1 MPKLRSKKVL
11 APEKQILAFPDH
23 YVTLPGKIAYAALK
37 AAAAAD
43 ADFDGAKTLKKGTV
57 VKMDADGNVTI
68 AAKASASG
76 PDSTPGVADGNGIV
90 FNTIKL
96 DDYDADTDPYIN
108 VAVLVHGFVRKDR
121 LVGAD
126 NLKSELIH
134 VVNA

>member
-1 MPKLRSKKVL
+1 MPKLRSKKIL
-11 APEKQILAFPDH
+11 APEKQFLAFPDH
-23 YVTLPGKIAYAALK
+23 YVNLPGKIAFAALK

-43 ADFDGAKTLKKGTV
+43 ADFEGAKTLKKGTV
-57 VKMDADGNVTI
+57 VKLDADGNVTI
-68 AAKASASG
+68 PEAEA
-76 PDSTPGVADGNGIV
+76 ADGNGIV

-121 LVGAD
+121 LVGAE

-134 VVNA
+134 VVNN

>member
-23 YVTLPGKIAYAALK
+23 YVTLPGKIAYAALA

-43 ADFDGAKTLKKGTV
+43 DDFDGAKTLKKGTIV
-57 VKMDADGNVTI
+57 QMDADGNVTI
-68 AAKASASG
+68 PAASG
-76 PDSTPGVADGNGIV
+76 PDAAAATGNGVV

-96 DDYDADTDPYIN
+96 DDYDEDTDPYIN

-121 LVGAD
+121 LVGTAT
-126 NLKSELIH
+126 LKSELIH

>member
-23 YVTLPGKIAYAALK
+23 YVTLPGKIAYAALA

-43 ADFDGAKTLKKGTV
+43 DDFDGAKTLKKGTIV
-57 VKMDADGNVTI
+57 QMDADGNVTI
-68 AAKASASG
+68 PAAASG
-76 PDSTPGVADGNGIV
+76 PDAAAATGNGVV

-96 DDYDADTDPYIN
+96 DDYDEDTDPYVN

-121 LVGAD
+121 LVGTAT
-126 NLKSELIH
+126 LKSELIH

>member
-23 YVTLPGKIAYAALK
+23 YVTLPGKIAYAALA

-43 ADFDGAKTLKKGTV
+43 DDFDGAKTLKKGTIV
-57 VKMDADGNVTI
+57 QMDADGNVTI
-68 AAKASASG
+68 PAAASG
-76 PDSTPGVADGNGIV
+76 PDAAAATGNGVV

-96 DDYDADTDPYIN
+96 DDYDEDTDSYIN

-121 LVGAD
+121 LVGTAT
-126 NLKSELIH
+126 LKSELIH

>member
-1 MPKLRSKKVL
+1 MPKLRSKKIL

-23 YVTLPGKIAYAALK
+23 YVNLPGKIAYAALA

-43 ADFDGAKTLKKGTV
+43 ADFEGAKTLKKGTV
-57 VKMDADGNVTI
+57 VKFDEDGNVTI
-68 AAKASASG
+68 PEA
-76 PDSTPGVADGNGIV
+76 ADGNGIV

-96 DDYDADTDPYIN
+96 DDYDEGTDPYIN

-121 LVGAD
+121 LVGAE

>member
-1 MPKLRSKKVL
+1 MPKLRTKKIL

-23 YVTLPGKIAYAALK
+23 YVNLPGKIAYAALK
-37 AAAAAD
+37 AAAAVD
-43 ADFDGAKTLKKGTV
+43 ADFEGAKTLKKGTV
-57 VKMDADGNVTI
+57 VKFDADGNVTI
-68 AAKASASG
+68 PEAAG
-76 PDSTPGVADGNGIV
+76 EGNGIV

-121 LVGAD
+121 LVGAE

-134 VVNA
+134 VVNN

>member
-1 MPKLRSKKVL
+1 MPKLRGKKIL

-23 YVTLPGKIAYAALK
+23 YVTLPGKIAIADLK
-37 AAAAAD
+37 SSAKPD
-43 ADFDGAKTLKKGTV
+43 ADFDNAKTLKKGVV
-57 VKMDADGNVTI
+57 VKMDADGVV
-68 AAKASASG
+68 K
-76 PDSTPGVADGNGIV
+76 VAGAQEGNGIV

-96 DDYDADTDPYIN
+96 DDYDEDTDPFVN

-121 LVGAD
+121 LDGAA